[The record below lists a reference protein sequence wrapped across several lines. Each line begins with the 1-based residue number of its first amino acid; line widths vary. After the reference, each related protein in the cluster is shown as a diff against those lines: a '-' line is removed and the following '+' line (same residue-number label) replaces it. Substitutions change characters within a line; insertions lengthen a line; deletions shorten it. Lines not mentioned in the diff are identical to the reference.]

1 MLILF
6 YFVVTFL
13 FILSFVSLEDDA
25 YLDKLPTFERN
36 IDSFAGIVT
45 STPDR
50 RSWLVIGDGG
60 FDRGL
65 GVPTHSALGVKRS
78 KAFVETTRIT
88 QKHRY

>member
-6 YFVVTFL
+6 YFLVTFL

-45 STPDR
+45 STPDG
-50 RSWLVIGDGG
+50 RSWLLIGDGG
-60 FDRGL
+60 
-65 GVPTHSALGVKRS
+65 V
-78 KAFVETTRIT
+78 
-88 QKHRY
+88 